1 MEARIEARPGLLL
14 VEAPGDYEYLATVP
28 PGQGRARWYAIVGV
42 PEDYRVPQGVGLGE
56 ALASQA
62 RRAGAPEGSLA
73 LLTAAD
79 TSDPIVVEE
88 EDYTLVATVGL
99 HPPACPGMRAGAP
112 LPATINV
119 VALVHRPLATSAA
132 LDLLRVIAEAKAAA
146 SWEALLRCGSPGES
160 RRPVG
165 TVTDAIVVAWPG
177 GGPGDPGVAG
187 HATSIG
193 SRIGGILYRR
203 LYERA
208 SGDPLWYLERS
219 LGVGLEGI
227 LDIVGKAY
235 SLAPVPGVPVEEAVT
250 LARRL
255 LEAWLRDPNVAAVI
269 VAAGELEVRGASGTL
284 PGVPRE
290 WYQEDSPGIVADELL
305 GMTLAEYL
313 AGTRGVMA
321 MVWLER
327 LKKKGLLGPEP
338 GVFEDDI
345 VMALAASALS
355 RVLSKLLGGEP

>member
-1 MEARIEARPGLLL
+1 MKARIKAKPGLLL
-14 VEAPGDYEYLATVP
+14 IEAPREYEYLSTIP
-28 PGQGRARWYAIVGV
+28 PGRGSARWYAIVQV
-42 PEDYRVPQGVGLGE
+42 DEHYRVPQGMGLGD
-56 ALASQA
+56 ALASEA
-62 RRAGAPEGSLA
+62 RRAGAPEGTLA

-79 TSDPIVVEE
+79 TGDPLVVEE
-88 EDYTLVATVGL
+88 EDYTMIATVGL
-99 HPPACPGMRAGAP
+99 SPPACPGMMASDP

-119 VALVHRPLATSAA
+119 VALVHRPLALSGAQ
-132 LDLLRVIAEAKAAA
+132 DLLRVIAEAKAAA
-146 SWEALLRCGSPGES
+146 SWEAMLRCRSPGES

-193 SRIGGILYRR
+193 SRIGGSLYRR

-208 SGDPLWYLERS
+208 SEDPLWYLERS

-227 LDIVGKAY
+227 LDIVDRAY
-235 SLAPVPGVPVEEAVT
+235 RLAPVPGVPAEEAVA

-269 VAAGELEVRGASGTL
+269 VASGELEVRGASGTL

-290 WYQEDSPGIVADELL
+290 WYRMDSPGIIADELL
-305 GMTLAEYL
+305 GLTLAEYL

-321 MVWLER
+321 MVWLEK
-327 LKKKGLLGPEP
+327 LKKEGLLGPEP
-338 GVFEDDI
+338 GVFEDDVI
-345 VMALAASALS
+345 MALAASALS